1 MKFKYFNDTNRLV
14 KIHATTFSHGTT
26 ADSKPINPLE
36 ERTFILPEGTYPWVK
51 MWDYGEA
58 GLTILVSPTSD
69 NTEENKMEDAHRW
82 GKILE
87 LISSNI
93 SSDSFE
99 VWFAHTK
106 ASFSEKTLTI
116 YCVNI
121 FQRDWIKSQYLNL
134 IATTLIEVIGQDL
147 EIIVT
152 TESEDL

>member
-1 MKFKYFNDTNRLV
+1 
-14 KIHATTFSHGTT
+14 
-26 ADSKPINPLE
+26 
-36 ERTFILPEGTYPWVK
+36 
-51 MWDYGEA
+51 
-58 GLTILVSPTSD
+58 
-69 NTEENKMEDAHRW
+69 MEDAHRW